1 MGIRIEDI
9 PLLLRPREKAIR
21 EGIESL
27 SNVELLALIIS
38 SGSKNYS
45 AIDIA
50 RELLNTYTSLS
61 ELRNISYSSLLNMAG
76 LKKATALRLLA
87 CFTLFD
93 RYYKEY
99 FNNEIYV
106 YDSKVLYQRYKFLE
120 NELQEHF
127 ILLLLN
133 NQNKIIKE
141 VKLYKGTSD
150 KISINTK
157 DILLEILTSKAT
169 KFAIVH
175 NHPNDNEKASFDD
188 KETTLKL
195 IKLAKE
201 FDVILYDH
209 LIIYQGGYYSFLHKK
224 T

>member
-1 MGIRIEDI
+1 
-9 PLLLRPREKAIR
+9 
-21 EGIESL
+21 
-27 SNVELLALIIS
+27 
-38 SGSKNYS
+38 
-45 AIDIA
+45 
-50 RELLNTYTSLS
+50 
-61 ELRNISYSSLLNMAG
+61 MAG

-93 RYYKEY
+93 RYYKEN

-106 YDSKVLYQRYKFLE
+106 YDTKILYQRYKFLE

-127 ILLLLN
+127 ILLLMN
-133 NQNKIIKE
+133 NQNKIITE

-150 KISINTK
+150 QISINTK
-157 DILLEILTSKAT
+157 DILREILTSKAT
-169 KFAIVH
+169 QFAIVH
-175 NHPNDNEKASFDD
+175 NHPNNNEKASFDD
-188 KETTLKL
+188 KETTWKL

>member
-1 MGIRIEDI
+1 MKLYNLLQIRTTLNAHTKDTM
-9 PLLLRPREKAIR
+9 
-21 EGIESL
+21 STM
-27 SNVELLALIIS
+27 LA
-38 SGSKNYS
+38 
-45 AIDIA
+45 
-50 RELLNTYTSLS
+50 
-61 ELRNISYSSLLNMAG
+61 
-76 LKKATALRLLA
+76 
-87 CFTLFD
+87 
-93 RYYKEY
+93 YKIMKFIKLTEAEEN

-106 YDSKVLYQRYKFLE
+106 YDTKILYQRYKFLE

-150 KISINTK
+150 QISINTK
-157 DILLEILTSKAT
+157 DILREILTSKAT